1 MSNLTKISQKIL
13 DDAQAQAESLLAEA
27 RTKLDSLLEAEQK
40 AAAAEAEDQ
49 LKKEREN
56 AVVLREH
63 RLAHARLE
71 ARDKL
76 LSARQNLIGQVLSA
90 AETRLKALPDEEL
103 SRLIAEAL
111 ALKPLAPG
119 DQLLIPPGAK
129 VQLPA
134 GVKAEED
141 PSLCAGFS
149 LHRANGVI
157 EKHDYCELL
166 RNQREVLESQLLEF
180 LTGAGS

>member
-27 RTKLDSLLEAEQK
+27 KTKLDSLLEAEQK

-71 ARDKL
+71 AVSYTHL
-76 LSARQNLIGQVLSA
+76 
-90 AETRLKALPDEEL
+90 TLPTT
-103 SRLIAEAL
+103 
-111 ALKPLAPG
+111 PY
-119 DQLLIPPGAK
+119 
-129 VQLPA
+129 V
-134 GVKAEED
+134 
-141 PSLCAGFS
+141 
-149 LHRANGVI
+149 
-157 EKHDYCELL
+157 
-166 RNQREVLESQLLEF
+166 
-180 LTGAGS
+180 